1 MTQEK
6 DLTTASSITD
16 SDFLRTIDATDNSE
30 KILASTLK
38 TYIEDGTIT
47 ELNKSRG
54 FDRLTPDDM
63 GVPSYDVPNRK
74 FSMAVKGG
82 QTYFE
87 FWADGNRFEKTVTQE
102 KVWPDV
108 TGKYYFYF
116 DTSGDLQYVL
126 SSDMTYE
133 IFCSSAI
140 CGLVYWNA
148 TTGEA
153 INQAIDEQHGIGMP
167 APTHFRLHM
176 RTGAVHAQGG
186 DITGLEDGEPDYTNI
201 STVFSMDEDIN
212 IITTTTTTTPFIY
225 REGGSGDFVQTAT
238 PDLLLGYK
246 VGGTGDVQYN
256 KNTAGVWSLEDS
268 SGYVIYYFY
277 WTNDANNPI
286 KKFVGNEDY
295 SSRSEAREALKSE
308 VGVIQVTGLPSPEAY
323 PMFAYIVKANGD
335 LEDSG
340 NPSHYT
346 YVDLR
351 YPNYFDAIEE

>member
-1 MTQEK
+1 MTKEK
-6 DLTTASSITD
+6 DLTTASSLTD
-16 SDFLRTIDATDNSE
+16 SDFIRTVDALGNSE

-38 TYIEDGTIT
+38 TYIEDGTVT

-63 GVPSYDVPNRK
+63 GVPAYDIPNRK
-74 FSMAVKGG
+74 FSMSVKGG

-87 FWADGNRFEKTVTQE
+87 FWSDGNRFEKTTTQE
-102 KVWPDV
+102 IEFPDT
-108 TGKYYFYF
+108 TGIYYFYF
-116 DTSGDLQYVL
+116 DTSGDLQFVL
-126 SSDMTYE
+126 NSNMTYE
-133 IFCSSAI
+133 IFVKSAI

-153 INQAIDEQHGIGMP
+153 INQAVDEQHGIGMP

-176 RTGAVHAQGG
+176 RTGAVHLQGG

-201 STVFSMDEDIN
+201 GTVLSADEDIN
-212 IITTTTTTTPFIY
+212 HVTLTTTTTPFIY
-225 REGGSGDFVQTAT
+225 REGADGDFVQTAT
-238 PDLLLGYK
+238 PDLNLGYK
-246 VGGTGDVQYN
+246 IGGKGDVQYN
-256 KNTAGVWSLEDS
+256 LNTNGVWSLEDC

-277 WTNDANNPI
+277 WTNDANHPI
-286 KKFVGNEDY
+286 KKFIGNVDY
-295 SSRSEAREALKSE
+295 SSRSDARNALKNE
-308 VGVIQVTGLPSPEAY
+308 VGVIQTTGLPSPEAY
-323 PMFAYIVKANGD
+323 PMYAYIVKANGD

-351 YPNYFDAIEE
+351 HPNYFDAKEE